1 MCSFI
6 LDDGVEGTSIGITDL
21 EVVADSNG
29 TDVNILLGAM
39 ASLLTGNKPVA
50 RNPLFKCSG
59 LKEQSQS
66 FAIKP
71 IYINKNNYIL
81 YHTSNKINNVAS

>member
-1 MCSFI
+1 M
-6 LDDGVEGTSIGITDL
+6 LKLRTSDCVP

-29 TDVNILLGAM
+29 TDGSNLFVGIA
-39 ASLLTGNKPVA
+39 ARSVGNNSVA
-50 RNPLFKCSG
+50 LNPPFKCSG

-71 IYINKNNYIL
+71 MQ
-81 YHTSNKINNVAS
+81 